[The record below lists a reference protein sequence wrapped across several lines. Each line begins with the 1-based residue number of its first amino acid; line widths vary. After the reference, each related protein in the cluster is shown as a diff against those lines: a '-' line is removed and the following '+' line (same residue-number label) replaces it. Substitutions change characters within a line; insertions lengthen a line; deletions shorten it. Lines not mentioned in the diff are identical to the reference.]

1 MNKPNFTTVAIIAA
15 ALLIV
20 VILVLSQGESINK
33 QAQLDSYFGIS
44 HVLVISN
51 NSTEN
56 YTVYV
61 ASNISQQEQGYM
73 NQTSIGDCGGEANCL
88 GMLFPFGYQGEEC
101 FWMKNTEIPLKQMWI
116 AGNGLITYS
125 ADAVPYS
132 TSVICA
138 NGSMVL
144 ETAPSAGIS
153 VGDRVVLVKAP

>member
-1 MNKPNFTTVAIIAA
+1 MNKSKFIATAIIAA
-15 ALLIV
+15 VFL
-20 VILVLSQGESINK
+20 ILVTLILSQGKAIQK

-44 HVLVISN
+44 RMLVISN

-61 ASNISQQEQGYM
+61 ASNISQQERGYM
-73 NQTSIGDCGGEANCL
+73 NQTSLGDCGGGANCL
-88 GMLFPFGYQGEEC
+88 GMLFLFDHQGEEC

-116 AGNGLITYS
+116 ASNGMITYS
-125 ADAVPYS
+125 ANAVPYS

-144 ETAPSAGIS
+144 ETSPSAGVSI
-153 VGDRVVLVKAP
+153 GDRAVLVKAP

>member
-1 MNKPNFTTVAIIAA
+1 MNKPQFIATAIIAVFF
-15 ALLIV
+15 LVLV
-20 VILVLSQGESINK
+20 TFVLSQGRAIQK
-33 QAQLDSYFGIS
+33 QSQLDSYFRIS
-44 HVLVISN
+44 HMLVISS

-73 NQTSIGDCGGEANCL
+73 NQTGLGDCGGGVNCL
-88 GMLFPFGYQGEEC
+88 GMLFLFGSQGEEC

-116 AGNGLITYS
+116 ASNGMITYS

-144 ETAPSAGIS
+144 ETSPSAGIS
-153 VGDRVVLVKAP
+153 VGDRIVLVKAP